1 MKKVFLSLL
10 LPLLT
15 LGTANGAELVSTD
28 GPTPSAKEVIIR
40 KADKTKKKD
49 RDSFPN
55 VSAVYSQSMNLVSVE
70 LFEVGPATVYVVD
83 SRGQV
88 VSSEA
93 TEGFEYESV
102 SLRVP
107 SRGGVYTLVICGT
120 YLYGEG
126 TFTVE

>member
-1 MKKVFLSLL
+1 MSSLL
-10 LPLLT
+10 MAFT
-15 LGTANGAELVSTD
+15 MASFAATSFSQE
-28 GPTPSAKEVIIR
+28 GPRNPIEINIGKD
-40 KADKTKKKD
+40 KDKTKAP
-49 RDSFPN
+49 RDLEPDIRAFIEG
-55 VSAVYSQSMNLVSVE
+55 SVLSVD
-70 LFEVGPATVYVVD
+70 LFEVGPATLYVVD
-83 SRGQV
+83 SKGQV

-107 SRGGVYTLVICGT
+107 SRGGVYTLVIWGT

>member
-1 MKKVFLSLL
+1 M
-10 LPLLT
+10 
-15 LGTANGAELVSTD
+15 ANGVELVSTD
-28 GPTPSAKEVIIR
+28 VPTPSAKEVIIR
-40 KADKTKKKD
+40 KVDKTKKKD
-49 RDSFPN
+49 RDLLPD
-55 VSAVYSQSMNLVSVE
+55 VSAVYSQSMSFVLVD

-88 VSSEA
+88 VSSEV

-107 SRGGVYTLVICGT
+107 SRGGVYTLVIWGT

>member
-10 LPLLT
+10 LPLLI
-15 LGTANGAELVSTD
+15 LGAANGTTLVSTD
-28 GPTPSAKEVIIR
+28 GPTTPTKEVIIR

-49 RDSFPN
+49 RDSFPD
-55 VSAVYSQSMNLVSVE
+55 VAAVYSKSVNSVFVD

-83 SRGQV
+83 SKGQI
-88 VSSEA
+88 VSSEV

-102 SLRVP
+102 SLHVP
-107 SRGGVYTLVICGT
+107 SKGGVYTLVIWGA
-120 YLYGEG
+120 YLDGEG

>member
-1 MKKVFLSLL
+1 M
-10 LPLLT
+10 
-15 LGTANGAELVSTD
+15 GTANGAELVSID

-49 RDSFPN
+49 RDSFPD
-55 VSAVYSQSMNLVSVE
+55 VSAVYSQSMNLVLVE

-83 SRGQV
+83 SKGQV

-107 SRGGVYTLVICGT
+107 SRGGVYTLVIWGT

>member
-1 MKKVFLSLL
+1 MSSLL
-10 LPLLT
+10 MAFT
-15 LGTANGAELVSTD
+15 MASFAATSFSQK
-28 GPTPSAKEVIIR
+28 GPRNPIEINIR
-40 KADKTKKKD
+40 KDKDKTKAP
-49 RDSFPN
+49 RDLEPDIKAFIEGS
-55 VSAVYSQSMNLVSVE
+55 VLSVE

-88 VSSEA
+88 VSSES

-107 SRGGVYTLVICGT
+107 SRGGVYTLVIWGT

>member
-15 LGTANGAELVSTD
+15 LGTANGVELVSTD

-40 KADKTKKKD
+40 KTDKTKKKD
-49 RDSFPN
+49 RDSFPD

-88 VSSEA
+88 VSSES

-107 SRGGVYTLVICGT
+107 SRGDVYTLVIWGT
-120 YLYGEG
+120 YLDGEG
-126 TFTVE
+126 TFVIE

>member
-49 RDSFPN
+49 RDLFPD
-55 VSAVYSQSMNLVSVE
+55 VSAVYSQSMNLVLVE

-102 SLRVP
+102 SLPTP
-107 SRGGVYTLVICGT
+107 SKGGIYSLIIWGT
-120 YLYGEG
+120 YLDGEG
-126 TFTVE
+126 TFVIE

>member
-1 MKKVFLSLL
+1 MKRITLLMSSLL
-10 LPLLT
+10 
-15 LGTANGAELVSTD
+15 TAFTMVSFAATSFSQE
-28 GPTPSAKEVIIR
+28 GPRNPIEINIGKD
-40 KADKTKKKD
+40 KDKTKAP
-49 RDSFPN
+49 RDLEPDIRAFIEG
-55 VSAVYSQSMNLVSVE
+55 AVLSVE

-83 SRGQV
+83 FRGQV
-88 VSSEA
+88 VSSES

-107 SRGGVYTLVICGT
+107 SRGGVYTLVIWGT